1 MAFQNSYH
9 NVAEQ
14 IISLNN
20 NIIDM
25 LSKINNLAT
34 SQEPSVT
41 INITDQSGIAKQFSI
56 PSFGY
61 LKSEIER
68 LNNNINSIYNVDYT
82 GAIIQTSN
90 TKYKKVVTVDL
101 NREPNDISQL
111 DTLTSFRSSKNWF
124 FEGLMNP
131 ELSVEID
138 LSNKIENNVRKVLS
152 RRYIV
157 EFQKDSVGNYTPLG
171 QSALNSFNSSF
182 RNNAS
187 IVLEE
192 FVNWHATTPGVL
204 NPSTPNY
211 DEQVFDL
218 EPNILQYSGLYTVLK
233 TEEDLLNRKLW
244 FI

>member
-20 NIIDM
+20 NLVDM

-82 GAIIQTSN
+82 GK
-90 TKYKKVVTVDL
+90 TKKAL
-101 NREPNDISQL
+101 
-111 DTLTSFRSSKNWF
+111 
-124 FEGLMNP
+124 
-131 ELSVEID
+131 
-138 LSNKIENNVRKVLS
+138 KIENDKMENNIFHEFLVKV
-152 RRYIV
+152 
-157 EFQKDSVGNYTPLG
+157 FK
-171 QSALNSFNSSF
+171 
-182 RNNAS
+182 NAY
-187 IVLEE
+187 
-192 FVNWHATTPGVL
+192 N
-204 NPSTPNY
+204 
-211 DEQVFDL
+211 
-218 EPNILQYSGLYTVLK
+218 VLK
-233 TEEDLLNRKLW
+233 DGGIVIYPLRKTTYSSCMGSLIDKFGFRWGLMTEQNT
-244 FI
+244 